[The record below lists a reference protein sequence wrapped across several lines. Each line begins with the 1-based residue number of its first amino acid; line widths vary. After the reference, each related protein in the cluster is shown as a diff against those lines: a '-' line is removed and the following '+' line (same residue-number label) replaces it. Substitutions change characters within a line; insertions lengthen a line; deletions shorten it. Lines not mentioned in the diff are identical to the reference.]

1 MKHILIATDGSE
13 LASKAVAEG
22 ICLAAALDAQI
33 TFLTVTAPLA
43 SLGDQNT
50 AFTAMPES
58 VRRDAL
64 AYLAGDADRT
74 LSIALAAANSAGIDA
89 DILKVENN
97 QPHEAIIAA
106 AKSTGTDLIVVASH
120 GRSGIKAILLG
131 SVAQKVLTH
140 SELPVLVC
148 RPASGSRVD
157 NG

>member
-22 ICLAAALDAQI
+22 ISLATALGSHI

-43 SLGDQNT
+43 SLGDQSN
-50 AFTAMPES
+50 AFTGLPES

-74 LSIALAAANSAGIDA
+74 LSAARAAANSAGIRA
-89 DILKVENN
+89 DVLKVESN

-106 AKSTGTDLIVVASH
+106 AKSTGADLIVIASH
-120 GRSGIKAILLG
+120 GRSGIKAVLLG
-131 SVAQKVLTH
+131 SVAQKVLTY
-140 SELPVLVC
+140 SDLPVLVC
-148 RPASGSRVD
+148 PARQIHR
-157 NG
+157 